1 MYDRVYSHQVIAFE
15 ALVKNVENSHV
26 RSENFVSLYSGIE
39 SVDCEEQRMWAI
51 NTVTNAHN
59 LRSGD
64 EVYGIEV
71 DTNIDGDVTG
81 GHYVGLYIAGIGD
94 LTGTANSDGI
104 RVQRVRDSASK
115 WQYGQRIFDS
125 VVGIAFMMQLRFQ
138 LQPMEKVRSQDST
151 PIMMEVG
158 HLLTMA
164 HQIKY
169 YGALIIMVIH
179 IVKDCTL
186 VMELEKTKKG
196 LISRA
201 ECISLKAKPK

>member
-1 MYDRVYSHQVIAFE
+1 
-15 ALVKNVENSHV
+15 
-26 RSENFVSLYSGIE
+26 
-39 SVDCEEQRMWAI
+39 
-51 NTVTNAHN
+51 
-59 LRSGD
+59 
-64 EVYGIEV
+64 
-71 DTNIDGDVTG
+71 
-81 GHYVGLYIAGIGD
+81 
-94 LTGTANSDGI
+94 
-104 RVQRVRDSASK
+104 
-115 WQYGQRIFDS
+115 
-125 VVGIAFMMQLRFQ
+125 MMQLRFQ